1 MRRVG
6 SCHVFL
12 FFLVFVF
19 LVPCILVCCLFWGVL
34 GVFSPVLGH
43 LKNQETKK
51 MHTPRGGRCRE
62 LGPVMFFLFLFLFLF
77 FWFLGF
83 WFVLC
88 LTEWLAKQVA
98 RT

>member
-1 MRRVG
+1 M
-6 SCHVFL
+6 FL

-51 MHTPRGGRCRE
+51 MHTPRGEDAESWVLSCFICSC
-62 LGPVMFFLFLFLFLF
+62 FFFCFFGSLVFGLF
-77 FWFLGF
+77 F
-83 WFVLC
+83 V
-88 LTEWLAKQVA
+88 
-98 RT
+98 